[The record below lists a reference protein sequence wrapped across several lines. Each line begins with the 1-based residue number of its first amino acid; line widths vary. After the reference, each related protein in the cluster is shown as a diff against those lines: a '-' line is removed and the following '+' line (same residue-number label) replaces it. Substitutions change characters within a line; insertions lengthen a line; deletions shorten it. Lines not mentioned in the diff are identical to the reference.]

1 MYRTFTNLVE
11 QYGIN
16 PDMLKLEITETVLMT
31 EAKDHLDVLKK
42 LRAYGFTIEIDDF
55 GSGYSSLN
63 TLGEM
68 EVDVLKLDL
77 GFLRKAERD
86 EKSKTILGFVLK
98 LAKSLNLVT
107 VSEGVEQE
115 SQVEYLRDA
124 GCDVLQGYYFSKP
137 LPVDEFEQKYG
148 ITF

>member
-1 MYRTFTNLVE
+1 
-11 QYGIN
+11 
-16 PDMLKLEITETVLMT
+16 
-31 EAKDHLDVLKK
+31 
-42 LRAYGFTIEIDDF
+42 
-55 GSGYSSLN
+55 
-63 TLGEM
+63 M